1 MTIDCLY
8 TWTQGDAAVPWNAF
22 GIRRSKCDIL
32 KVAGGRMPN
41 AFEISKRS
49 RERPS
54 EVEKLIIN
62 TEKAKGNG
70 NSDDNDDDRIILHS
84 LGDYKL

>member
-1 MTIDCLY
+1 MTIDYLY

-22 GIRRSKCDIL
+22 GIRRSKCGIL

-41 AFEISKRS
+41 AFEICQGS

-54 EVEKLIIN
+54 EVERLIIKM
-62 TEKAKGNG
+62 EKAKGNG
-70 NSDDNDDDRIILHS
+70 NIDAEDDDHIILHR